1 MNNFLKLLRFELL
14 RNKNAYL
21 ILASIIGG
29 AYFVHFIL
37 LNFFVQ
43 QVVTQVVGT
52 SAPSLQFI
60 DISRYKLLF
69 GILVFVA
76 PFMMYK
82 YLFNSVQGVS
92 FTMLPAN
99 NVEKF
104 AVMLIQCVVFVPV
117 LLITVP
123 TLLNIIVCIIGNTPL
138 NAVWASIKEL
148 LEGYLSLMTFQ
159 AIAVWGVIFFKQ
171 KKLWKTVLTI
181 LCLSVFLSII
191 GSIATFVYFSKHATV
206 GQGGQVSVQTEDL
219 NIFDMFD
226 AGYIIGPIFI
236 LALYVWGYFRMVRQQ
251 V

>member
-14 RNKNAYL
+14 RNKNAYV

-29 AYFVHFIL
+29 AYFVHFIW
-37 LNFFVQ
+37 LNFILQ
-43 QVVTQVVGT
+43 QVITQVVGAT
-52 SAPSLQFI
+52 APSLQFI

-82 YLFNSVQGVS
+82 YLFNPVQGVS
-92 FTMLPAN
+92 FTMLPAS

-104 AVMLIQCVVFVPV
+104 AVMLIQCIVFVPI

-138 NAVWASIKEL
+138 NAILVSVKEL
-148 LEGYLSLMTFQ
+148 LDGYLSLMIFQ

-181 LCLSVFLSII
+181 LCLSVFLSIA
-191 GSIATFVYFSKHATV
+191 GSIATFIYFSKHATV
-206 GQGGQVSVQTEDL
+206 GQQGQVSMQAEGL
-219 NIFDMFD
+219 NVFDMFD
-226 AGYIIGPIFI
+226 TGYIIVPLII
-236 LALYVWGYFRMVRQQ
+236 LALYAWGYFRMLRQQ